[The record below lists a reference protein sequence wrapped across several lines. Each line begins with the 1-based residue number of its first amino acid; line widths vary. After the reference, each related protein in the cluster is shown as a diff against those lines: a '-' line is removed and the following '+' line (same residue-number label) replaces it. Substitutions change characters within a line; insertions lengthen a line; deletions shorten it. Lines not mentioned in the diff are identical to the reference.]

1 MGDDEGF
8 YRRCAEARE
17 AIARMNEPLIVNHF
31 DCDGLSSGSLAALG
45 LQKMGKKYRMKTVRK
60 ADAALFEE
68 IKGEREIIFVDIAG
82 ASPEVDELQGT
93 CVVLDHHQTKGGN
106 ALQANPHLF
115 GIDGGS
121 EISAAGV
128 AYCVFQTAADLAIVG
143 AVGDIQYPLIGL
155 NRKNLEE
162 GERAGEVLHK
172 TDLKLYGRMTRPL
185 ANMLQYADEP
195 LLPGLTGNEE
205 ACSHF
210 ISRVKIEQKR
220 GETWTTY
227 EMLSED
233 EKKKFTSALIEHMSE
248 NGMGNA
254 AEELVG
260 EVYLLPLRPKLS
272 ELSDAQEFSTLLNA
286 CGRNRNPELGVKIC
300 MGDEGALVQ
309 GRALLAE
316 HRRNLRA
323 GLDFAMRNWIDLGK
337 FVFVDG
343 RGIIDDGI
351 IGVVAGMVYAPRR
364 GKPIV
369 AVAVDEEGKI
379 KISTRATKAQVAA
392 GLNLGAALRSSAGA
406 VGGVGGGHN
415 IAAGASIPSGKLD
428 EFLREFAKSV

>member
-1 MGDDEGF
+1 MRDEEGF
-8 YRRCAEARE
+8 YRRCGEVRE
-17 AIARMNEPLIVNHF
+17 LVSRMKEPLIVNHF
-31 DCDGLSSGSLAALG
+31 DCDGLSAGSLTALG
-45 LQKMGKKYRMKTVRK
+45 VLGMGKRYRMKTVRK
-60 ADAALFEE
+60 TDAALFDG
-68 IKGEREIIFVDIAG
+68 IKGEKEIIFVDLGG
-82 ASPEVDELQGT
+82 ANQEVDELGGE
-93 CVVLDHHQTKGGN
+93 CAILDHHQTGGGR

-115 GIDGGS
+115 GMDGGS

-128 AYCVFQTAADLAIVG
+128 AYCVFHTAADLAIVG
-143 AVGDIQYPLIGL
+143 AVGDIQYPLSGL

-162 GERAGEVLHK
+162 GEKNGEVLHK

-185 ANMLQYADEP
+185 AMMLQYADDP

-210 ISRVKIEQKR
+210 ISRVGIEQKK
-220 GETWTTY
+220 GEVWTTY
-227 EMLSED
+227 EMLSD
-233 EKKKFTSALIEHMSE
+233 SEKRKFTSALIEHMAE
-248 NGMGNA
+248 NGMENA
-254 AEELVG
+254 AAELVG
-260 EVYLLPLRPKLS
+260 EVYLLPKRPLLS

-286 CGRNRNPELGVKIC
+286 CGRNRQPELGVKIC
-300 MGDEGALVQ
+300 MGDEGALVS

-364 GKPIV
+364 NKPIV
-369 AVAVDEEGKI
+369 AVAIDEEGKI

-392 GLNLGAALRSSAGA
+392 GLNLGNALHAAAGA

-415 IAAGASIPSGKLD
+415 IAAGASIPAGKLD
-428 EFLREFAKSV
+428 EFLREFAKQV